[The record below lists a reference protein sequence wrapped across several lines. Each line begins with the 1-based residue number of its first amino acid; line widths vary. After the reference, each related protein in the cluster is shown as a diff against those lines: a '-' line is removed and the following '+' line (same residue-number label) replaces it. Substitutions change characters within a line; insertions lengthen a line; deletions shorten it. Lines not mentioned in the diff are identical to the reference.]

1 MKAITNFLDL
11 SDIAFFQA
19 PYSHFHTSSAFSDSI
34 AGKIYNWASDDAPW
48 SLVETDF
55 YEQYECSLLNVMLPY
70 ELRFLSH
77 PASLR
82 FVKQKMEKIFNVT
95 LAETVEMTAHKLTN
109 GQSIRLHNDYIG
121 HQETHRLIIHL
132 NAEWKDENGGL
143 FIICYS
149 PEPEDIYGII
159 RPLYNSA
166 VGFAIS
172 EHSHHAVS
180 KVHGPDRYSLVYS
193 FRKAPK
199 GDERICVN

>member
-1 MKAITNFLDL
+1 MKASTNFLDL
-11 SDIAFFQA
+11 SDIALFQA
-19 PYSHFHTSSAFSDSI
+19 PYSHFQTSSAFSDNI
-34 AGKIYNWASDDAPW
+34 AGKIYDWLSDDAPW

-55 YEQYECSLLNVMLPY
+55 YEQYECSLLNVMLPS

-132 NAEWKDENGGL
+132 NPEWKDKNGGL

-159 RPLYNSA
+159 RPVYNSA

-180 KVHGPDRYSLVYS
+180 KVHGPNRYSLVYS
-193 FRKAPK
+193 FRKAPS
-199 GDERICVN
+199 GDECICVN